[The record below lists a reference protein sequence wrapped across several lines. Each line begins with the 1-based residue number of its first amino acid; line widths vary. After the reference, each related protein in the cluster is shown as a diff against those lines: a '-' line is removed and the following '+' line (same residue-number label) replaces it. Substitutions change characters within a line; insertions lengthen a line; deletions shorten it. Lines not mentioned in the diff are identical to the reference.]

1 MEGQTDIICL
11 PIGSKAMVKLHLKC
25 IYIKK
30 STAALIR
37 NAKNRLKV
45 HLFALFS
52 LDIFDMRVEKA
63 AVIFE
68 KKFNLMFLLSFSV
81 IRRNFGIFLGFFN
94 GGVLLL
100 VEWT

>member
-1 MEGQTDIICL
+1 MDN
-11 PIGSKAMVKLHLKC
+11 A
-25 IYIKK
+25 Y

-45 HLFALFS
+45 LLFTLFS
-52 LDIFDMRVEKA
+52 PYIFDMRVEKA
-63 AVIFE
+63 AVFFDKI
-68 KKFNLMFLLSFSV
+68 FNLMFLLCFSV
-81 IRRNFGIFLGFFN
+81 IRWNFVIFLVLFN

>member
-1 MEGQTDIICL
+1 MKNK
-11 PIGSKAMVKLHLKC
+11 GSSLCQSYFVFKLTANAAKVH
-25 IYIKK
+25 Y

-45 HLFALFS
+45 HLFTLFS

-63 AVIFE
+63 AVFFEIF
-68 KKFNLMFLLSFSV
+68 FNLMFLLSFSV
-81 IRRNFGIFLGFFN
+81 IRWNFGIFLVLFN